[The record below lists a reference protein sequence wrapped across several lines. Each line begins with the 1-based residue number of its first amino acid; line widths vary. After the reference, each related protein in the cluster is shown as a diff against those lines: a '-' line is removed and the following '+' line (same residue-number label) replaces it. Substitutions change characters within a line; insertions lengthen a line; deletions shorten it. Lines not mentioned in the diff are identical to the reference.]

1 MQGFRVV
8 FNSEKG
14 RPTPL
19 MRRFDRRAA
28 AEAAA
33 FHRGFGEYAPTPLTE
48 LTDTAAVFGIG
59 NILVKDESFRFGL
72 NAFKVLGGSYCLG
85 KLLSTRLGSEALLDA
100 TELRRRA
107 AGLPPQTFVT
117 ATDGNHG
124 RGIAWAASYF
134 GQRSVVYMPRDSAAE
149 RLENIRRAGAE
160 AEITPLLYD
169 DTVRHAKAQAA
180 AEGWQLVQDTAWEGY
195 TEVPLLIMQGYLTI
209 AAELHEQLAGRVP
222 THIFL
227 QAGVGS
233 MAAALAAALRDLLGT
248 APKIIV
254 VEPNRAD
261 CFFRTAAAADGQLHA
276 AEGELDTIMAGLAC
290 GEPSAPAWE
299 LLASCADAF
308 VAMDDAAAARA
319 MRILA
324 APAGADT
331 RIISG
336 ESGAAGCGA
345 LFEILHDAKLRERFG
360 IDAASLALCISTE
373 GATDKQNYR
382 RIVWDGAYGNE

>member
-48 LTDTAAVFGIG
+48 LGATAAAFGIG
-59 NILVKDESFRFGL
+59 NILAKDESFRFGL

-85 KLLSTRLGSEALLDA
+85 KLLSTRLGSETLLDA
-100 TELRRRA
+100 AELRRRT

-134 GQRSVVYMPRDSAAE
+134 GQRSVVYMPRGSAAE

-180 AEGWQLVQDTAWEGY
+180 AEGWQLVQDTAWESY

-233 MAAALAAALRDLLGT
+233 MAAALAAALRDLLGA
-248 APKIIV
+248 API
-254 VEPNRAD
+254 AS
-261 CFFRTAAAADGQLHA
+261 
-276 AEGELDTIMAGLAC
+276 
-290 GEPSAPAWE
+290 SAPQRRRMGSCTQPRASWIRSWRAWPA
-299 LLASCADAF
+299 ASRAPRPGSCWHPAPMPSWRWMMRRQRGRCGYWPPRRVRIRASSP
-308 VAMDDAAAARA
+308 AKAARPAAARSSRYCTIRSCA
-319 MRILA
+319 KCLA
-324 APAGADT
+324 SMPLPSPSASLPRALP
-331 RIISG
+331 ISK
-336 ESGAAGCGA
+336 
-345 LFEILHDAKLRERFG
+345 IT
-360 IDAASLALCISTE
+360 AASSGTARTGMS
-373 GATDKQNYR
+373 KK
-382 RIVWDGAYGNE
+382 